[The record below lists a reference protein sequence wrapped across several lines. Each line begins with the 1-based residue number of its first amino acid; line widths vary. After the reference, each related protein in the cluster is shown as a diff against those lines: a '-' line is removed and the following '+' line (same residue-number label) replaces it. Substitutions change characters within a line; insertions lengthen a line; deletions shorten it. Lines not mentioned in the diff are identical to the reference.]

1 MPFSKEYIQKLQEH
15 FVHLH
20 NHSDYSN
27 LRLLDSINKIKDMII
42 YVSSLGQKALAL
54 TDHESLSGHIEF
66 ILTVE
71 ELKKEGKI
79 PQDFKVILG
88 NEIYLVDEETMKEEI
103 NDSNSTSFYHF
114 LLLAKD
120 NEGHRMLREL
130 STRAWLRMF
139 NFKNMDRV
147 PTYYSDFEEVVGDNI
162 GHLIGSTACLGGYFP
177 RLVTTLLNTEDEI
190 IQENIKD
197 EIDDFIMWC
206 IGIFGQDDFYIEL
219 QPSLNQEQI
228 DFNNKAI
235 QIAKAYGLK
244 HIITTDSHY
253 LTLDNKSIHEAYLT
267 SNEEGNSNREV
278 GEFYQSTHFFT
289 MEDLMK
295 NMRYLDVQDFEQAIN
310 YTYEIQDKVIGY
322 NLANDQEIPLT
333 PIPPKST
340 WKKHKEL
347 YEYAKDY
354 DNVQAMIDSE
364 DNIYNQYLINL
375 TFNGIEKR
383 IKNKQEYNKVFER
396 MNIECK
402 ELLGI
407 SEAKQQPVSG
417 YFTTMEKII
426 DIIWN
431 EAEAIV
437 PPGRG
442 SAGGYIIDYLVGIT
456 QVNPLKQG
464 VEMPHFRFISA
475 ERPDYP
481 DIDIDIP
488 SHKRNKVFDAVKKY
502 YQSIGGDLVRV
513 CTFGTETAKSAI
525 QTACRG
531 LKINGDIGLYLS
543 SLIPV
548 ERGKVWGIGDCYYG
562 NPKKNRQPVTEFKN
576 IVDEWS
582 EKKGRSLLEVALGI
596 EGLINKRSS
605 HACGVLPVNSEFTKH
620 NAKMRTP
627 SGEIVSQ
634 FDLHHSEYVGD
645 LKYDFLNTK
654 TASMIQKTLEML
666 VEYNKIQWQG
676 SLRNTYDKYIHP
688 DVIDR
693 DSEELWS
700 QLSDGLLISA
710 FQYDSPVGEQAIKS
724 IKPKNFIEA
733 MNGNNLMRLMAEEGK
748 DQPMDIYVRN
758 KININEWYKE
768 MKDFG
773 LSEKDIS
780 IVEKHLAQDYGV
792 CSTQERMMLMSMDKN
807 ISNFNVVESN
817 ILRKGVAKKIGDKFE
832 EAHKLFYEKG
842 QACGT
847 SKKLLDYIWD
857 VQIAMQKGYGFS
869 VIHSVEYTWILAQQL
884 NLIKY
889 FPSIYWNTSV
899 LLVES
904 GALELEEVEDSDIK
918 AKEKTTQYGKVA
930 SAISE
935 LQQRGITISL
945 PDINEA
951 EKGFTPIE
959 NKNEIMFGLKGIMN
973 VNNNMATDIINNR
986 PYSSIEDFYQR
997 MILTKRTVVDS
1008 NGKEKQQS
1016 IVSNGAMISL
1026 IKSGAFNSIS
1036 NINRKDLLEKYIT
1049 MTNPPKTKLDIREST
1064 IDKIIEMGII
1074 PTELKD
1080 YIRLYNFN
1088 KYIKSLPF
1096 FKDEEKQSI
1105 KWYVLQGE
1113 DEEETEYIT
1122 NFFMEHFEY
1131 LMQEGEDKGYIY
1143 NDEGNVC
1150 VALGTSRKYS
1160 FKKAYDEL
1168 MKPFFKWYK
1177 SKECL
1182 NLLNNDSFKQ
1192 LKNKFM
1198 QGGISKWE
1206 MDSMN
1211 FYYSEHELAN
1221 VDTETYGISNFTEL
1235 PEEAKI
1241 VGFTYHNGMKY
1252 PKFELTRIV
1261 GTVLDRDKNKHSV
1274 ALLTPTGVVTVKF
1287 YSGQFTFYDK
1297 QISIYD
1303 EEEDKKTTLE
1313 ESWFKRGTKL
1323 MITGYRRGDQFAPK
1337 KYKNSIYQHTVQKIL
1352 DIDEN
1357 GILTLQSERVQGD

>member
-1 MPFSKEYIQKLQEH
+1 MQDLDIKNDYIGIA
-15 FVHLH
+15 
-20 NHSDYSN
+20 
-27 LRLLDSINKIKDMII
+27 INN
-42 YVSSLGQKALAL
+42 
-54 TDHESLSGHIEF
+54 
-66 ILTVE
+66 
-71 ELKKEGKI
+71 
-79 PQDFKVILG
+79 
-88 NEIYLVDEETMKEEI
+88 NEII
-103 NDSNSTSFYHF
+103 PN
-114 LLLAKD
+114 
-120 NEGHRMLREL
+120 
-130 STRAWLRMF
+130 
-139 NFKNMDRV
+139 
-147 PTYYSDFEEVVGDNI
+147 YSEMN
-162 GHLIGSTACLGGYFP
+162 LP
-177 RLVTTLLNTEDEI
+177 
-190 IQENIKD
+190 
-197 EIDDFIMWC
+197 
-206 IGIFGQDDFYIEL
+206 
-219 QPSLNQEQI
+219 
-228 DFNNKAI
+228 FNNKDFWWMI
-235 QIAKAYGLK
+235 G
-244 HIITTDSHY
+244 
-253 LTLDNKSIHEAYLT
+253 
-267 SNEEGNSNREV
+267 
-278 GEFYQSTHFFT
+278 
-289 MEDLMK
+289 
-295 NMRYLDVQDFEQAIN
+295 RYLGDGWTEEYQRDNYNERRVIICCSKVDDSELKEIIPHLDLLGFKYRVEKTRTTYKIHINNNDLFNYLQTFGKYAHGKHLNSDVLNLPIDLLKAMLN
-310 YTYEIQDKVIGY
+310 GYLSADGHYYEDRKIYSFKTV
-322 NLANDQEIPLT
+322 
-333 PIPPKST
+333 S
-340 WKKHKEL
+340 KEL
-347 YEYAKDY
+347 AIGMMQ
-354 DNVQAMIDSE
+354 V
-364 DNIYNQYLINL
+364 INKVY
-375 TFNGIEKR
+375 KR
-383 IKNKQEYNKVFER
+383 HTNLSILPAKQEY
-396 MNIECK
+396 IESRLVNSK
-402 ELLGI
+402 EKYDI
-407 SEAKQQPVSG
+407 R
-417 YFTTMEKII
+417 FTIDTRANEKSFYE
-426 DIIWN
+426 N
-431 EAEAIV
+431 
-437 PPGRG
+437 
-442 SAGGYIIDYLVGIT
+442 GYIWTRLHSINIKEET
-456 QVNPLKQG
+456 K
-464 VEMPHFRFISA
+464 EMF
-475 ERPDYP
+475 
-481 DIDIDIP
+481 
-488 SHKRNKVFDAVKKY
+488 N
-502 YQSIGGDLVRV
+502 
-513 CTFGTETAKSAI
+513 
-525 QTACRG
+525 
-531 LKINGDIGLYLS
+531 LS
-543 SLIPV
+543 VYDDSS
-548 ERGKVWGIGDCYYG
+548 Y
-562 NPKKNRQPVTEFKN
+562 
-576 IVDEWS
+576 
-582 EKKGRSLLEVALGI
+582 VA
-596 EGLINKRSS
+596 NSMCV
-605 HACGVLPVNSEFTKH
+605 HNCGVLPVNSEFTKH

-1008 NGKEKQQS
+1008 NGREKQQS

-1026 IKSGAFNSIS
+1026 IKSGAFNNIS

-1088 KYIKSLPF
+1088 KYIKSLQF

-1143 NDEGNVC
+1143 NNEGNVC
-1150 VALGTSRKYS
+1150 IALGTSRKYS

-1182 NLLNNDSFKQ
+1182 NLLNNDSFNQ

-1211 FYYSEHELAN
+1211 FYYSEHELVN

>member
-162 GHLIGSTACLGGYFP
+162 GHLIASTACLGGYFP

-190 IQENIKD
+190 MQENIKD

-383 IKNKQEYNKVFER
+383 IKNKQEYNQVFER

-548 ERGKVWGIGDCYYG
+548 ERGKVWGIRDCYYG

-1026 IKSGAFNSIS
+1026 IKSGAFNNIS

-1131 LMQEGEDKGYIY
+1131 LMQEGEDKGYIC

-1150 VALGTSRKYS
+1150 IALGTSRKYS

-1182 NLLNNDSFKQ
+1182 NLLNNDSFNQ

-1235 PEEAKI
+1235 PEEARI

-1352 DIDEN
+1352 DIDKN

>member
-295 NMRYLDVQDFEQAIN
+295 NMKYLDVQDFEQAIN
-310 YTYEIQDKVIGY
+310 YTYEIQDKVMGY
-322 NLANDQEIPLT
+322 NLANNQEIPLT

-340 WKKHKEL
+340 WQKHKEL

-354 DNVQAMIDSE
+354 DNVQAMIESE

-383 IKNKQEYNKVFER
+383 IKNKQEYNQVFER

-548 ERGKVWGIGDCYYG
+548 ERGKVWGISDCYYG

-582 EKKGRSLLEVALGI
+582 EKKERSLLEVALGI

-605 HACGVLPVNSEFTKH
+605 HACGVLPVNSEFTQH

-918 AKEKTTQYGKVA
+918 TKEKTTQYGKVA

-1026 IKSGAFNSIS
+1026 IKSGAFNNIS

-1096 FKDEEKQSI
+1096 FKDKEKQSI

-1150 VALGTSRKYS
+1150 IALGTSRKYS

-1182 NLLNNDSFKQ
+1182 NLLNNDSFNQ

>member
-162 GHLIGSTACLGGYFP
+162 GHLIASTACLGGYFP

-190 IQENIKD
+190 MQENIKD

-206 IGIFGQDDFYIEL
+206 IGIFGQEDFYIEL

-354 DNVQAMIDSE
+354 DNVQAMIESE

-383 IKNKQEYNKVFER
+383 IKNKQEYNQVFER

-1026 IKSGAFNSIS
+1026 IKSGAFNNIS
-1036 NINRKDLLEKYIT
+1036 NINRKDLLEKYII

-1150 VALGTSRKYS
+1150 IALGTSRKYS

-1182 NLLNNDSFKQ
+1182 NLLNNDSFNQ
-1192 LKNKFM
+1192 LKNKFI

-1235 PEEAKI
+1235 PEEARI

-1352 DIDEN
+1352 DIDKN

>member
-42 YVSSLGQKALAL
+42 YVNSLGQKALAL

-310 YTYEIQDKVIGY
+310 YTYEIQDKVMGY

-340 WKKHKEL
+340 WQKHKEL

-354 DNVQAMIDSE
+354 DNVQAMIESE

-383 IKNKQEYNKVFER
+383 IKNKQEYNQVFER

-548 ERGKVWGIGDCYYG
+548 ERGKVWGISDCYYG

-1026 IKSGAFNSIS
+1026 IKSGAFNNIS

-1074 PTELKD
+1074 PTELRD

-1143 NDEGNVC
+1143 NDEGNIC
-1150 VALGTSRKYS
+1150 IALGTSRKYS

-1182 NLLNNDSFKQ
+1182 NLLNNDNFNQ

-1221 VDTETYGISNFTEL
+1221 VDTKTYGISNFTEL

>member
-1 MPFSKEYIQKLQEH
+1 MPFSLEYLQELQKK
-15 FVHLH
+15 FTHLH

-27 LRLLDSINKIKDMII
+27 LRLLDSINKIEDMIL
-42 YVSSLGQKALAL
+42 YVNSLGQTALAL
-54 TDHESLSGHIEF
+54 TDHESLSGHIDF

-71 ELKKEGKI
+71 ELKKNKKI
-79 PQDFKVILG
+79 NENFKVILG
-88 NEIYLVDEETMKEEI
+88 NEIYLVNEKTMKEEI
-103 NDSNSTSFYHF
+103 DTYNSTSFYHF

-130 STRAWLRMF
+130 STKAWTRMF

-147 PTYYSDFEEVVGDNI
+147 PTYYTDFEEIVGDDK
-162 GHLIGSTACLGGYFP
+162 GHLIASTACLGGYFP
-177 RLVTTLLNTEDEI
+177 RLVTNLLLEENKDK
-190 IQENIKD
+190 QECIKD
-197 EIDDFIMWC
+197 EIDDFLMWC
-206 IGIFGQDDFYIEL
+206 ISTFGENDFYIEL
-219 QPSLNQEQI
+219 QPSLNEDQI
-228 DFNNKAI
+228 SFNKKAM
-235 QIAKAYGLK
+235 QIAEAYGLK
-244 HIITTDSHY
+244 CIITTDSHY
-253 LTLDNKSIHEAYLT
+253 LTSESKPIHEAYLT
-267 SNEEGNSNREV
+267 SNEEGSSNREV

-289 MEDLMK
+289 INELID
-295 NMRYLDVQDFEQAIN
+295 NMNYLSSEQLENAILN
-310 YTYEIQDKVIGY
+310 TYEIQNKIEEY
-322 NLANDQEIPLT
+322 HLANDQEIPLT

-340 WKKHKEL
+340 WGEHKSL
-347 YEYAKDY
+347 YEFAKNY
-354 DNVQAMIDSE
+354 KHIQAMIDST
-364 DNIYNQYLINL
+364 DNIYNQFLINL
-375 TFNGIEKR
+375 AFNGIEKR
-383 IKNKQEYNKVFER
+383 IKNKNDYEKVFER
-396 MNIECK
+396 MDIECK

-407 SEAKQQPVSG
+407 SEAKNQPVAG
-417 YFTTMEKII
+417 YFTTMDKII
-426 DIIWN
+426 NIIWHKAN
-431 EAEAIV
+431 AIV

-456 QVNPLKQG
+456 QVNPLTQG

-488 SHKRNKVFDAVKKY
+488 SHKRNKVFDEVKKY

-531 LKINGDIGLYLS
+531 LKINSDIGLYLS

-548 ERGKVWGIGDCYYG
+548 ERGKVWSISDCYYG
-562 NPKKNRQPVTEFKN
+562 NSKKDRQPVTEFKN
-576 IVDEWS
+576 IVDEWT
-582 EKKGRSLLEVALGI
+582 ENKGKNLLEVALGI

-605 HACGVLPVNSEFTKH
+605 HACGVLPVNDAFTKH

-666 VEYNKIQWQG
+666 VEYNKIKWQG
-676 SLRNTYDKYIHP
+676 NLRDTYDKYLHP

-693 DSEELWS
+693 DSEELWQ

-710 FQYDSPVGEQAIKS
+710 FQYDSPVGEQAIRS

-758 KININEWYKE
+758 KMDINNWYQE

-773 LSEKDIS
+773 LSNKDIQ

-792 CSTQERMMLMSMDKN
+792 CSTQERMMLMSMDKE

-832 EAHKLFYEKG
+832 EAHQLFYKKG
-842 QACGT
+842 DECGT
-847 SKKLLDYIWD
+847 SKTLLDYIWD

-889 FPSIYWNTSV
+889 YPAIYWNTAV

-904 GALELEEVEDSDIK
+904 GALELEEVENSDIQ
-918 AKEKTTQYGKVA
+918 AKEKATQYGKVA
-930 SAISE
+930 AAISQ
-935 LQQRGITISL
+935 LQERGIEISL
-945 PDINEA
+945 PDINKA
-951 EKGFTPIE
+951 EKGFTPNE
-959 NKNEIMFGLKGIMN
+959 LNNEIMFGLKGVMN
-973 VNNNMATDIINNR
+973 VNSNMANDIIANR
-986 PYSSIEDFYQR
+986 PYHSMKDFYNK
-997 MILTKRTVVDS
+997 MVLNKKEVIDA
-1008 NGKEKQQS
+1008 NGKVKQQS

-1026 IKSGAFNSIS
+1026 IKAGAFSTTDQDD
-1036 NINRKDLLEKYIT
+1036 RKTLLQTYLL

-1074 PTELKD
+1074 PTELKE
-1080 YIRLYNFN
+1080 YLRFYNFN
-1088 KYIKSLPF
+1088 KFIKTLPFVKDIKS
-1096 FKDEEKQSI
+1096 KNI
-1105 KWYVLQGE
+1105 KWYILEGE
-1113 DEEETEYIT
+1113 DDEDTEYIN

-1143 NDEGNVC
+1143 NEDGLIC

-1160 FKKAYDEL
+1160 YKKAYDEL
-1168 MKPFFKWYK
+1168 MKPFFNWYK

-1182 NLLNNDSFKQ
+1182 DLLNTYTFNAI
-1192 LKNKFM
+1192 KNKFM
-1198 QGGISKWE
+1198 QGNISKWE

-1211 FYYSEHELAN
+1211 FYNGEHELAH
-1221 VDTETYGISNFTEL
+1221 VKKDLYGIVNFNDL
-1235 PEEAKI
+1235 SEEPTV
-1241 VGFTYHNGMKY
+1241 VGFNKYNGMKF

-1261 GTVLDRDKNKHSV
+1261 GTVLDRDKNKHSLS
-1274 ALLTPTGVVTVKF
+1274 LLTTDGVVTVKF
-1287 YSGQFTFYDK
+1287 YSGQFSFYDK
-1297 QISIYD
+1297 QVSIYD
-1303 EEEDKKTTLE
+1303 EVEDKKTTLE
-1313 ESWFKRGTKL
+1313 ESWFKRGNKL
-1323 MITGYRRGDQFAPK
+1323 MITGFRRGDQFKPK

-1352 DIDEN
+1352 DIDEQ
-1357 GILTLQSERVQGD
+1357 GILTLQNERVEGD

>member
-103 NDSNSTSFYHF
+103 NNSNSTSFYHF

-162 GHLIGSTACLGGYFP
+162 GHLIASTACLGGYFP

-190 IQENIKD
+190 MQENIKD

-206 IGIFGQDDFYIEL
+206 IGIFGQEDFYIEL

-333 PIPPKST
+333 PIPPKSA

-354 DNVQAMIDSE
+354 DNVQAMIESE

-383 IKNKQEYNKVFER
+383 IKNKQEYNQVFER

-543 SLIPV
+543 SLIPI
-548 ERGKVWGIGDCYYG
+548 ERGKVWGISDCYYG

-582 EKKGRSLLEVALGI
+582 EKKGRSLLEVALGV

-1026 IKSGAFNSIS
+1026 IKSGAFNNIS
-1036 NINRKDLLEKYIT
+1036 NINRKDLLEKYII

-1150 VALGTSRKYS
+1150 IALGTSRKYS

-1182 NLLNNDSFKQ
+1182 NLLNNDSFNQ

-1235 PEEAKI
+1235 PEEARI

-1352 DIDEN
+1352 DIDKN

>member
-1 MPFSKEYIQKLQEH
+1 MPFSKEYIQTLQEQ

-20 NHSDYSN
+20 NHSEYSN
-27 LRLLDSINKIKDMII
+27 LRLLDSINKIKDMIL

-71 ELKKEGKI
+71 ELKKKGEI
-79 PQDFKVILG
+79 PKDFKVILG
-88 NEIYLVDEETMKEEI
+88 NEIYLVDEKTMKEEI
-103 NDSNSTSFYHF
+103 QENNSTSFYHF

-130 STRAWLRMF
+130 STRAWERMF

-147 PTYYSDFEEVVGDNI
+147 PTYYSDFEEVIGNNV
-162 GHLIGSTACLGGYFP
+162 GHLIASTACLGGYFP
-177 RLVTTLLNTEDEI
+177 RLVTTLLTTEDTKE
-190 IQENIKD
+190 QELIKD
-197 EIDDFIMWC
+197 EIDDFIVWC
-206 IGIFGQDDFYIEL
+206 INTFGEEDFYIEL
-219 QPSLNQEQI
+219 QPSLNQDQI
-228 DFNNKAI
+228 DFNKKAI

-244 HIITTDSHY
+244 YIITTDSHY

-289 MEDLMK
+289 IEELLK
-295 NMRYLDVQDFEQAIN
+295 NMRYLDPNEFDEAVMT
-310 YTYEIQDKVIGY
+310 TYEISQKISGY
-322 NLANDQEIPLT
+322 NLANDQVIPLT
-333 PIPPKST
+333 PIPN
-340 WKKHKEL
+340 KKEWAAVEDL
-347 YEYAKDY
+347 YEYAKNY
-354 DNVQAMIDSE
+354 KNIQEMIGSE
-364 DNIYNQYLINL
+364 DNIYNQYLVNL
-375 TFNGIEKR
+375 VFQGIKKR
-383 IKNKQEYNKVFER
+383 IKNIFKYPKVFER
-396 MNIECK
+396 FNIECK

-407 SEAKQQPVSG
+407 SKAKGQPVSG
-417 YFTTMEKII
+417 YFTTMVKII
-426 DIIWN
+426 DIIWE
-431 EAEAIV
+431 EAESIV

-442 SAGGYIIDYLVGIT
+442 SAGGFITDYLVGIT
-456 QVNPLKQG
+456 QVNPLTQG

-481 DIDIDIP
+481 DIDIDVP

-548 ERGKVWGIGDCYYG
+548 ERGKVWGISDCYYG
-562 NPKKNRQPVTEFKN
+562 NPKKNRQPITEFKN

-605 HACGVLPVNSEFTKH
+605 HACGVLPVNEVFTKH

-627 SGEIVSQ
+627 SGELVSQ

-666 VEYNKIQWQG
+666 VDYKKIDWQG
-676 SLRNTYDKYIHP
+676 SLRKTYDKYLHP

-693 DSEELWS
+693 DSEELWQ

-758 KININEWYKE
+758 KLDINEWYRE
-768 MKDFG
+768 MQEFG
-773 LSEKDIS
+773 LTDKDIK
-780 IVEKHLAQDYGV
+780 IVEKHLKQDYGV
-792 CSTQERMMLMSMDKN
+792 CSTQERMMLMSMDKK
-807 ISNFNVVESN
+807 ISNFDVVESN
-817 ILRKGVAKKIGDKFE
+817 ILRRGVAKKIGDKFE
-832 EAHKLFYEKG
+832 EAHKLFYKKG
-842 QACGT
+842 EECGT
-847 SKKLLDYIWD
+847 SIRLLDYIWD

-889 FPSIYWNTSV
+889 YPSIYWNTSV

-904 GALELEEVEDSDIK
+904 GALELEEVEDSEIK

-935 LQQRGITISL
+935 LQQGGITISL

-959 NKNEIMFGLKGIMN
+959 EKNEIMFGLKGVMN
-973 VNNNMATDIINNR
+973 VNNNMATEIINNR
-986 PYSSIEDFYQR
+986 PYNSIEDFYER
-997 MILTKRTVVDS
+997 MVLRKRSVVDS

-1026 IKSGAFNSIS
+1026 IKAGAFNNIS
-1036 NINRKDLLEKYIT
+1036 NIDRVELLEKYLI
-1049 MTNPPKTKLDIREST
+1049 MTNPPKVKLDIRESV

-1074 PTELKD
+1074 PTELKE

-1096 FKDEEKQSI
+1096 FKDNEKQSI
-1105 KWYVLQGE
+1105 KWYVLKGE
-1113 DEEETEYIT
+1113 DEEETDYIT

-1143 NDEGNVC
+1143 NNEGLVC
-1150 VALGTSRKYS
+1150 IALGTSRKYS

-1182 NLLNNDSFKQ
+1182 DILNSDNLNK

-1198 QGGISKWE
+1198 QGSISKWE

-1211 FYYSEHELAN
+1211 FYYSEHELNN
-1221 VDTETYGISNFTEL
+1221 VNKETYGISNFLDL

-1241 VGFTYHNGMKY
+1241 IGFTYHNGMKY

-1287 YSGQFTFYDK
+1287 YSGQFSFYDK